1 MIPNI
6 PPSLLSALG
15 DLPPSSSKLISHST
29 SSGHGVEQ
37 TYKLTSTKDGQTFT
51 FFIKTGSSPQ
61 SEAMFKG
68 EFHSLNAIHSV
79 LPNFCPKA
87 HAHGRLVGA
96 EKGGSSGMSGKYFLA
111 TDFLDFNLVS
121 GSGQGSG
128 MSFAAKLAKLH
139 TTTTTPPPDPSVND
153 HPAPP
158 KFGFPVP
165 TFCGA
170 TPQDNSWKE
179 RWDEFYADNRLRAV
193 LRECL
198 KNNNTARG
206 ADDELSEM
214 VEVTAGKVVPRL
226 LGGMD
231 IKPAVVHG
239 DLWSGNKGRA
249 RILGPGQGQ
258 GVEEVVYDAACV
270 YGHNEYELGIMRMF
284 GGFGQGFWSEYGKL
298 VPKAEPVDEWED
310 RIRLYELYHH
320 LNHYALFGGGYRSS
334 AMGIMR
340 KLNSKYA

>member
-6 PPSLLSALG
+6 PSSLLSALG

-51 FFIKTGSSPQ
+51 FFIKTGSSPN
-61 SEAMFKG
+61 SEAMFRG
-68 EFHSLNAIHSV
+68 EFHSLNAIHSA

-87 HAHGRLVGA
+87 HAHGPLGA
-96 EKGGSSGMSGKYFLA
+96 EKGSMSGKYFLA
-111 TDFLDFNLVS
+111 TDFLEFNLVS
-121 GSGQGSG
+121 GAEGSG
-128 MSFAAKLAKLH
+128 MSFAEKLAKLH
-139 TTTTTPPPDPSVND
+139 TTVTTTPAPLVNDDPS
-153 HPAPP
+153 PP
-158 KFGFPVP
+158 KKKFGFPVP

-198 KNNNTARG
+198 RNNNPARG
-206 ADDELSEM
+206 RDDELSEM

-231 IKPAVVHG
+231 IEPVVAHG
-239 DLWSGNKGRA
+239 DLWSGNRGRA
-249 RILGPGQGQ
+249 RILGPGRGSGPGQGQ

-284 GGFGQGFWSEYGKL
+284 GGYGQGFWSEYERM

-310 RIRLYELYHH
+310 RIRLYEL
-320 LNHYALFGGGYRSS
+320 
-334 AMGIMR
+334 
-340 KLNSKYA
+340 